1 MVIYLP
7 GWFIIAYGGNQD
19 LQLSNGSLLR
29 IHDEEDFSTIHYF
42 SVQACVYELYGSLTF
57 DKFVFGIW
65 YYWWHYIIS
74 MIETINV
81 STHN

>member
-1 MVIYLP
+1 M
-7 GWFIIAYGGNQD
+7 AYGGNQD

-57 DKFVFGIW
+57 DKFVFGI
-65 YYWWHYIIS
+65 
-74 MIETINV
+74 
-81 STHN
+81 